1 MAAKRSR
8 GPSFDVYSFI
18 LNNLGFLAFLGGLAL
33 LYIGN
38 AHYAEYNVRR
48 IQYLEDEIKEKRW
61 LFMSLESENM
71 YNGLRSEVV
80 ENVREDGLRMHR
92 GKPKKLVVDSR

>member
-1 MAAKRSR
+1 MKTAAKRGR
-8 GPSFDVYSFI
+8 GSGLSIPGLI
-18 LNNLGFLAFLGGLAL
+18 LENLGYISFLGVLAL

-48 IQYLEDEIKEKRW
+48 IQELESEIKEKRW
-61 LFMSLESENM
+61 LYMSLQSENM

-80 ENVREDGLRMHR
+80 ENVRDDGLRMHR
-92 GKPKKLVVDSR
+92 GTPKKLVKQ